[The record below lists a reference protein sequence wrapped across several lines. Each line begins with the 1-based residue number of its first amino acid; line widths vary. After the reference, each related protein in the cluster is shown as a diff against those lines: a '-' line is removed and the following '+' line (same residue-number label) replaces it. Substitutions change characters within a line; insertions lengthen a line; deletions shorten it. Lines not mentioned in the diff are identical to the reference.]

1 MHWPAILTAALLA
14 IPLSPVRAAC
24 SYGGVDN
31 ATTTMAQQFRD
42 SRWVVRARVLAADN
56 HWSDDGESW
65 TRYSLAVVR
74 AYKGAPPARLA
85 FFTTR
90 DSGAF
95 YLDRGTMPDLGG
107 EYLLFLNPIRP
118 YRGQLPAARGAVFV
132 NYACGQS
139 RPWAE
144 VPGTD
149 ERRLDLLAGRP
160 TAGGAAGP

>member
-1 MHWPAILTAALLA
+1 MHWPKILTAALLA
-14 IPLSPVRAAC
+14 IPFSPARAAC

-31 ATTTMAQQFRD
+31 APTTLAQEFRD

-56 HWSDDGESW
+56 HWSDGGQSW

-118 YRGQLPAARGAVFV
+118 HRGQIPAARGAVFV
-132 NYACGQS
+132 NYPCGRS
-139 RPWAE
+139 KPWAE
-144 VPGTD
+144 LSDADQRG
-149 ERRLDLLAGRP
+149 LDLLARRP
-160 TAGGAAGP
+160 SSFRR